1 MPELYIALLNVDGAF
16 IYGAAR
22 AETVVAA
29 VAAFAEQ
36 EELLG
41 IEWLQTYDS
50 LPDRGQQS
58 EPVQGVLAKLADGDV
73 ALDWAYTYPTDE
85 ESVAADALQEQVDGF
100 VDGWIEGAVER
111 FGEFEFGD
119 YAFVAEM
126 HLDGDVEIG
135 WAYQGSLTRAAAL
148 FERAADDARENHGVD
163 D

>member
-1 MPELYIALLNVDGAF
+1 VAELYIALLHIPGAF
-16 IYGAAR
+16 IHGAAR
-22 AETVVAA
+22 ADSVVEA
-29 VAAFAEQ
+29 VAAFASE

-58 EPVQGVLAKLADGDV
+58 EPVQGVLAKLGDGDV
-73 ALDWAYTYPTDE
+73 ALDWAYTYPTDPE
-85 ESVAADALQEQVDGF
+85 TDAADTLKQQVEGF
-100 VDGWIEGAVER
+100 VEGWIEGAVER

-135 WAYQGSLTRAAAL
+135 WAYQGALTRAAEL
-148 FERAADDARENHGVD
+148 FERAADDARD
-163 D
+163 